1 MMKTIAI
8 PDSPLQLSALALGT
22 GAFGTG
28 VTEDVTERI
37 YAAYREAGGN
47 TLDTAHCY
55 CAWLPGIEAGSS
67 ERAVGACVK
76 KFKDRK
82 NVFIATK
89 GGHPASMPFYPRP
102 DAFMSPER
110 VTLDIEESLER
121 LGMETIDLYFLHRDD
136 PRMPV
141 GEIVDALN
149 RHLCAGRLNAIGVS
163 NWTTARI
170 AEANAYAK
178 ENGLQGFVVSQP
190 QFSLAKT
197 ITPEPK
203 EDPANRALYEADIA
217 WHGETG
223 LPVMCYS
230 PTAGGYF
237 ATGGERGKKTYD
249 NDVSRARMT
258 RAQELAK
265 KKGVSANQVALAWVM
280 GQKFPAIPILGTGDV
295 EHLRDCLRAADVTL
309 SEDEVNWLRGG

>member
-1 MMKTIAI
+1 M
-8 PDSPLQLSALALGT
+8 ALGT
-22 GAFGTG
+22 GVFGTG
-28 VTEDVTERI
+28 VSQEVMERV
-37 YAAYREAGGN
+37 YEVYREAGGN

-82 NVFIATK
+82 NVLVVTK

-102 DAFMSPER
+102 EAFMSPE
-110 VTLDIEESLER
+110 VLESDITESLER

-136 PRMPV
+136 SRMPV

-163 NWTTARI
+163 NWTTGRI

-197 ITPEPK
+197 NTPEPK
-203 EDPANRALYEADIA
+203 EDPANRALYDADIA
-217 WHGETG
+217 WHEETKF
-223 LPVMCYS
+223 PVMCYS

-237 ATGGERGKKTYD
+237 ATGGEKGKKTYD
-249 NDVSRARMT
+249 NEVSRARLA
-258 RAQELAK
+258 RAQELAQ
-265 KKGVSANQVALAWVM
+265 KKGLSVNQVALAYVM
-280 GQKFPAIPILGTGDV
+280 GQKFPVIPILGTADV
-295 EHLRDCLRAADVTL
+295 VHLEDCLKAAEVEL
-309 SEDEVNWLRGG
+309 SEEEVGWLRG